1 MSDTRNT
8 VPTEGDLQTA
18 IDALKKSRPELGVAR
33 VYAVLRADNPTWQ
46 LSEKR
51 VRKYMT
57 SMGLIQSDPA
67 PATIDESV
75 PKSSLAPGDFVQTI
89 GKKQVEVRYIDGT
102 KGKGVFACKDFGRGV
117 NVFEETPFAWYPRW
131 DTVSRSYHTN
141 SDDECQLCAR
151 SVERGRSGS
160 RSLMRPVRCSHCTAW
175 YCSNLCKK
183 EADARFHTLECSKHN
198 PHYAQLAQ
206 KCRDWDWGA
215 PMGAARA
222 IERVL
227 MEFEHSLE
235 RGKLAWQSI
244 KAFATVRADVMDKK
258 RKGASWFMFEQD
270 YEHKWTTTFE
280 LMKAALYPPPSECGL
295 AQFDRIPKKI
305 LNEMFSYSEWLALIG
320 KYSLNDQ
327 NGGFYL
333 LQSCFNHNC
342 DPNCVVTHPNDGK
355 YRAIIQTLRP
365 IKAGEE
371 MTITY
376 VNPRDNLAARQSALR
391 EWYMFECSCDRCRKE
406 SEA

>member
-1 MSDTRNT
+1 MDDTRVV
-8 VPTEGDLQTA
+8 VPSESDLQAA
-18 IDALKKSRPELGVAR
+18 IEALKKSKPELGIAR
-33 VYAVLRADNPTWQ
+33 VCATLRADNPTWQ
-46 LSEKR
+46 LGEKR
-51 VRKYMT
+51 VRKYMA
-57 SMGLIQSDPA
+57 SMGLIQSDPTPSA
-67 PATIDESV
+67 SDESV

-89 GKKQVEVRYIDGT
+89 GKRQVEVRVIDGT
-102 KGKGVFACKDFGRGV
+102 KGKGVFASKDFGKGV

-131 DTVSRSYHTN
+131 DTVSPTYHID

-151 SVERGRSGS
+151 SIERGGFGS
-160 RSLMRPVRCSHCTAW
+160 RGVLRPVKCSRCPAW
-175 YCSNLCKK
+175 YCSNLCKR
-183 EADARFHTLECSKHN
+183 EAEARFHPLECSKNN
-198 PHYAQLAQ
+198 PRYAELAK
-206 KCRDWDWGA
+206 KCREWDWGA

-227 MEFEHSLE
+227 MEYEHSQE

-280 LMKAALYPPPSECGL
+280 LMKAALYPPPAECGL
-295 AQFDRIPKKI
+295 TQFDRIPKKT
-305 LNEMFSYSEWLALIG
+305 LNEMFSYNEWLALIG

-333 LQSCFNHNC
+333 LQSCLNHNC

-355 YRAIIQTLRP
+355 YRATIHTLRP

-376 VNPRDNLAARQSALR
+376 VNPRDDLATRQSTLR
-391 EWYMFECSCDRCRKE
+391 EWYMFDCNCDRCKTE
-406 SEA
+406 SAP